1 MLIIQIGPS
10 ALVGISLF
18 AILTPVQTRVMRL
31 QFDVRK
37 KSMKWTD
44 ARSRLLQELLG
55 SFSIIKYFTL
65 ERPFLDR
72 ESFDLVS
79 GKSSLD

>member
-1 MLIIQIGPS
+1 
-10 ALVGISLF
+10 
-18 AILTPVQTRVMRL
+18 MRL

-72 ESFDLVS
+72 QSFDLVS